1 MTSAASAD
9 LVKLAQAFEDAGQNI
24 SLDEVLQSAASFI
37 LAEMESRCPV
47 DTGHLRRSLGIRVIG
62 DRVIIGPDPELAD
75 YGAYVE
81 FGTRPH
87 EIRPK
92 EQGGVLAFR
101 ANGRMVYAR
110 VVQHPGTKA
119 QPFVRESFDAWV
131 DRLGEMA
138 AEAGIEEIMKG
149 MR

>member
-1 MTSAASAD
+1 MPSAASAD
-9 LVKLAQAFEDAGQNI
+9 LVKLRDAFEDAGQNI
-24 SLDEVLQSAASFI
+24 SLQEVLQSAASYI

-47 DTGHLRRSLGIRVIG
+47 DSGNLRRSLGIRVVG
-62 DRVIIGPDPELAD
+62 DRVIIGPDAELAP
-75 YGAYVE
+75 YAAYVE

-92 EQGGVLAFR
+92 KEGGVLVFR
-101 ANGRMVYAR
+101 SQGRLVYAR

-119 QPFVRESFDAWV
+119 QPFIRESFDAWV